1 MNLEKQMADVAQY
14 NFSLAEV
21 ASLLIQKAGIT
32 DGLWTIGVN
41 FGIGVA
47 AAGPDKDHI
56 RPSAMISVDQLILSK
71 ATEPGPL
78 TFDAA
83 EFKAEGK

>member
-1 MNLEKQMADVAQY
+1 MAEVAQY
-14 NFSLAEV
+14 NFPLTDV
-21 ASLLIQKAGIT
+21 AALLMQDAGIR

-41 FGIGVA
+41 FVIAVTN
-47 AAGPDKDHI
+47 AGPDKDHV
-56 RPSAMISVDQLILSK
+56 RPSALVSVENLVLSK

-83 EFKAEGK
+83 ELLAKSK

>member
-14 NFSLAEV
+14 SFPLAEV

-32 DGLWTIGVN
+32 EGLWTIGVN
-41 FGIGVA
+41 FGIAVA

-56 RPSAMISVDQLILSK
+56 RPSALVSVDQLILTK

-83 EFKAEGK
+83 ELNAEGK

>member
-1 MNLEKQMADVAQY
+1 MAEVAQY

-21 ASLLIQKAGIT
+21 ASLLMHKAGIT

-41 FGIGVA
+41 FGIAVA
-47 AAGPDKDHI
+47 AAGPDKDHV
-56 RPSAMISVDQLILSK
+56 RPSALVSVDQLVLSK
-71 ATEPGPL
+71 GTELGPL

-83 EFKAEGK
+83 ELKAKGK